1 MKKLQLFIIMLLC
14 AAAMQAQSILSL
26 NNSLIQYNNQPEI
39 FNNIARSMG
48 KDASWQSRT
57 MLGKTLLNHY
67 NDQISYAC
75 ATKGDYDVIV
85 LQEQSSMPRVTNDI
99 LMQSVILWE
108 RTIIGADRQPQFVV
122 PMNWAF
128 SEWNSYAMETQKLLK
143 SYAELERDMPGTQVT
158 PIGLAYWLIFQA
170 EGQEGAARLYT
181 DHVHP
186 TLKAS
191 YLAACMEY
199 AVICDEDPE
208 KISYVPD
215 GLSQEDAA
223 SMRRYASQALRQ
235 WADIAASGYKVPKQL

>member
-1 MKKLQLFIIMLLC
+1 MKKSQLFIIMLLC

-26 NNSLIQYNNQPEI
+26 NNSLIQYNNQREI

-48 KDASWQSRT
+48 KDANWESRT

-67 NDQISYAC
+67 NDHISYAS

-85 LQEQSSMPRVTNDI
+85 LQEQSSMPRVTKDI

-108 RTIIGADRQPQFVV
+108 RAIRGTDRQPLFVV
-122 PMNWAF
+122 PMNWAY
-128 SEWNSYAMETQKLLK
+128 SEWDTYAAETQKLLK
-143 SYAELERDMPGTQVT
+143 SYAELERDLPGTKVT

-170 EGQEGAARLYT
+170 EGQEGAAKLYT

-191 YLAACMEY
+191 YLAACLEY
-199 AVICDEDPE
+199 AVICDENPE
-208 KISYVPD
+208 KISFIPD
-215 GLSQEDAA
+215 GLAAEDAA
-223 SMRRYASQALRQ
+223 AMRQYASQALKQ
-235 WADIAASGYKVPKQL
+235 WAELAATGYKVPKQL